1 MENRVYKVDSRMTPP
16 IILAMI
22 SGIVLIFLN
31 ITKSNSYLFLFILAP
46 FLYLGLE
53 ILARKITLDSNGVTV
68 QKFLRS
74 THLDWPEIENVDGVR
89 SGAKTFLILQS
100 INARPVLITN
110 TIDLFTDLVNT
121 IIQRIPRD
129 KVSDVAREIAQ
140 SAPKKLWPIIQAWLV
155 CLIFGAVMV
164 GKFLE

>member
-1 MENRVYKVDSRMTPP
+1 MTLP

-129 KVSDVAREIAQ
+129 KVSDVVREIAQ

>member
-46 FLYLGLE
+46 FFYLGLE
-53 ILARKITLDSNGVTV
+53 ILARKITLDSSGVTI

-74 THLDWPEIENVDGVR
+74 TRLDWPEIENVDAVR

-100 INARPVLITN
+100 NNARPVLITN
-110 TIDLFTDLVNT
+110 TIGSFTDLVNA

-129 KVSDVAREIAQ
+129 NVSVAASEIAQ